1 MLTARTQ
8 SIMHTEY
15 LQPLDPLPTTLDAKK
30 SPLALLAQTCSSIG
44 KPDIPHN
51 TADAKTPSTPHDS
64 RCGKTSPEKG
74 ATAASDEK
82 PFDLF
87 KVKREEHS
95 IGKSFSNIGKDS
107 HRTSPSS
114 TAESK
119 PIASATAFTSRSV
132 SPSKSRSEHS
142 TNSSSATV
150 SATDTVTSHSTGI
163 SLGCSSLHSDLSHH
177 SSKELK
183 SHSVPIQSSHAPPML
198 PAAHLTSHAGL
209 AYYKPG
215 QPLFS
220 SAHNCGCSSQ
230 LSSHY
235 HHLDSAGLNKTDS
248 NPLVAP
254 GYARVKT
261 ADGATTLMPICRD
274 PYCNNCQASQHA
286 VASAASGCTQCR
298 HDSYPLPG
306 AVPLAFPL
314 PGAPFPACPIPTSLA
329 SSPSAGLTPYLYP
342 PFSSLPAPAQTEHG
356 HVCNWVSG
364 NTNCG
369 KRFASSEELLQHLRT
384 HTQQNHEN
392 SSSYSASELAASLNA
407 QLSAYYMYYPTA
419 ATLQGGTLAGF
430 PKPTLPSALSPN
442 SALRYYPYKAPLS
455 APALTALPGLP
466 AAYYSPYALHD
477 MKSRLA
483 SAALPH

>member
-1 MLTARTQ
+1 MLAARSQ
-8 SIMHTEY
+8 PIMHTEY

-44 KPDIPHN
+44 KPDLPHN
-51 TADAKTPSTPHDS
+51 TTDAKTPSTPQDS
-64 RCGKTSPEKG
+64 RCGKSSPEKG
-74 ATAASDEK
+74 TTAISDEK
-82 PFDLF
+82 SYDPF
-87 KVKREEHS
+87 KSKRDELS
-95 IGKSFSNIGKDS
+95 IAKSYASMSKDS
-107 HRTSPSS
+107 HRTSPTSH
-114 TAESK
+114 ADSK

-132 SPSKSRSEHS
+132 SPTKSRSEHS
-142 TNSSSATV
+142 SMSSTTV
-150 SATDTVTSHSTGI
+150 SATDTITSHSTGL
-163 SLGCSSLHSDLSHH
+163 SLGCSSLHSDSTHQ

-183 SHSVPIQSSHAPPML
+183 SHSVPIQSSHAPTIL
-198 PAAHLTSHAGL
+198 PAAHLTSPGL

-215 QPLFS
+215 QPLFGS
-220 SAHNCGCSSQ
+220 SHSCGCSSQ
-230 LSSHY
+230 LSSHFS
-235 HHLDSAGLNKTDS
+235 HLDSAALASAKSDS

-274 PYCNNCQASQHA
+274 PYCSNCQASQHA
-286 VASAASGCTQCR
+286 VASASSGCTQCR

-314 PGAPFPACPIPTSLA
+314 PGAPFPACPIPTSIA

-342 PFSSLPAPAQTEHG
+342 PFSTLPAPAQTEHG

-384 HTQQNHEN
+384 HTQQNSEN
-392 SSSYSASELAASLNA
+392 SSSYPASDLAASLNA

-419 ATLQGGTLAGF
+419 APLAGSTLPGF

-455 APALTALPGLP
+455 TPAITALPGLP